1 MSVSI
6 RVPAAQ
12 AAPRRKRRAKVDPS
26 TFEARLDPGFSAEV
40 AAEIPGGERL
50 LSCIQCGTCSGACP
64 LSVFMDRTPRRLMEM
79 IRAGAR
85 DEVLASST
93 IWVCASCY
101 ACTVACPKEIPI
113 TEIMHGLRRMAFE
126 GRTYPKRFTNPVM
139 TRELVAMAED
149 RGRSTESWIAMKS
162 YIRTDPAQLP
172 KHALV
177 GWRLMRRGR
186 MGFRRDSI
194 RDRRQLKE
202 MLEAVGS

>member
-1 MSVSI
+1 MSDPM
-6 RVPAAQ
+6 RVPAGPTAS
-12 AAPRRKRRAKVDPS
+12 RRGRRATVAPPR
-26 TFEARLDPGFSAEV
+26 FEARLDPGFAAEV
-40 AAEIPGGERL
+40 ATEVPGGERL
-50 LSCIQCGTCSGACP
+50 LGCIQCGTCSGVCP
-64 LSVFMDRTPRRLMEM
+64 LSMFMDRTPRRLMEM

-101 ACTVACPKEIPI
+101 ACTVACPKQIPI

-149 RGRSTESWIAMKS
+149 RGRSTESWIATKS
-162 YIRTDPAQLP
+162 YIRTDPVQLP

-177 GWRLMRRGR
+177 GWRLFRRGR
-186 MGFRRDSI
+186 MSLRRESI
-194 RDRRQLKE
+194 RQRKELRE
-202 MLEAVGS
+202 MLEAVGP